1 MKIKNIYY
9 FFIHFIDWCPFLVE
23 EYDVVIVGAGTAGI
37 YFGWQMAKKSHS
49 VLIIEKD
56 SREDIGKRL
65 DIFHID
71 SIRFKQFNILPPNE
85 GTPELIAVHEEGQA
99 HSPDGTISKT
109 LKYPFHVMR
118 LPEFIQRLITFS
130 ELDRVDFEYNC
141 TFKDFI
147 FDKDRIIGVIAEKDG
162 KKIKYKTRIVV
173 DASGTSSVVR
183 TKLTPEYGVET
194 FKLGPDDVLYVVLR
208 YIKWI
213 DPKQP
218 HPIGLN
224 LWPLHKV
231 FCNPSY
237 DENSA
242 ILGIG
247 QPESYDK
254 SEKVLKDFLK
264 NTEFPPFDIEKIER
278 GITPYRRPPYSLV
291 GDAFICI
298 GDSACITKPFSGEG
312 VTASWTL
319 CKIAADV
326 VDDALKNVG
335 YIKRDLLWNINVQ
348 YFRDQGAKFAEN
360 FAQLPGAAKTTAKE
374 MNYLFEK
381 DIIFSE
387 QDLLEVNRDFE
398 IKMSFG
404 KTLKIVG
411 KMLWGLLSRNFS
423 RKNLFGLIGA
433 LSKAGKIRKHYENFP
448 KNINEFDSWVQMAKK
463 LWKKAGF
470 SY

>member
-1 MKIKNIYY
+1 MV
-9 FFIHFIDWCPFLVE
+9 D
-23 EYDVVIVGAGTAGI
+23 EYDVIIVGAGTAGV

-56 SREDIGKRL
+56 SRENIGNRL
-65 DIFHID
+65 EIFHID
-71 SIRFKQFNILPPNE
+71 SIRFEQFNILPPNQ
-85 GTPELIAVHEEGQA
+85 GTPELIAIHEEGQA

-109 LKYPFHVMR
+109 LKYSFHVMR
-118 LPEFIQRLITFS
+118 LPEFIQRLITLT

-147 FDKDRIIGVIAEKDG
+147 FDNDKIVGVIAEKAG
-162 KKIKYKTRIVV
+162 KKIKYKARIVI
-173 DASGTSSVVR
+173 DASGTSSAVR
-183 TKLTPEYGVET
+183 TKLPTEYGVEK
-194 FKLGPDDVLYVVLR
+194 FKLDPDDVLYVILR

-213 DPKQP
+213 NPKEP
-218 HPIGLN
+218 HPTGLN

-237 DENSA
+237 DENRA

-247 QPESYDK
+247 QSISYEN
-254 SEKVLKDFLK
+254 SEKILKEFLETTK
-264 NTEFPPFDIEKIER
+264 FPPFDIEKIER

-291 GDAFICI
+291 GDAFICM
-298 GDSACITKPFSGEG
+298 GDCACITKPFSGEG

-319 CKIAADV
+319 CKIAAEVADE
-326 VDDALKNVG
+326 ALKNEGSVT
-335 YIKRDLLWNINVQ
+335 RDLLWDINVQ

-360 FAQLPGAAKTTAKE
+360 FAQLPGAANTTAKE
-374 MNYLFEK
+374 MNYLFQK

-398 IKMSFG
+398 IKMNFA
-404 KTLKIVG
+404 KTLKVVG
-411 KMLWGLLSRNFS
+411 KMLWGLLCRKFS

-433 LSKAGKIRKHYENFP
+433 LGTAGKIRKHYENFP
-448 KNINEFDSWVQMAKK
+448 KDVNDFDSWVKKAEK